1 MAPVVPLPQRGE
13 VFLDARGDAR
23 ALRVTWHHEVATVVL
38 SLWRDDACTGSFRLP
53 AEDVPALLAVLIEG
67 LAHPAGAAD
76 ARSNARG
83 SGASTS
89 AGSIAR

>member
-1 MAPVVPLPQRGE
+1 MATVVPFPESGE
-13 VFLDARGDAR
+13 VFLDARGDGR
-23 ALRVTWHHEVATVVL
+23 ALRVSWHQDAATVVL
-38 SLWRDDACTGSFRLP
+38 SLWRDRTCTGSFRLP
-53 AEDVPALLAVLIEG
+53 AADVPALLTVLIAA
-67 LAHPAGAAD
+67 LAQPAGAAG